1 MKTTTEHGFTLIE
14 LMVVVAIVA
23 ILASIGYPSYQE
35 QMQKTRRADCKGVL
49 MEAANALERFYT
61 SNGTYT
67 GAAAGGNYPDRCPI
81 DGSVGY
87 YNVSA
92 TIPVAGTSY
101 TLTATR
107 TGAQSSDKCGSLT
120 LTNTGARNISSADSG
135 ITADMCW

>member
-1 MKTTTEHGFTLIE
+1 MNTTTERGFTLIE
-14 LMVVVAIVA
+14 LMIVIAIIG
-23 ILASIGYPSYQE
+23 ILAAIGYPAYQG
-35 QMQKTRRADCKGVL
+35 QMEKTRRADCMGVL

-67 GAAAGGNYPDRCPI
+67 GAAAGNNYPDRCPI

-101 TLTATR
+101 TLTAAR

-120 LTNTGARNISSADSG
+120 LTDTGARGVSGADGG